1 MDAQLNEVLHYLES
15 HKNNSVRTK
24 SKYAL
29 RLNVTIPSS
38 ELDDVIK
45 QLNRDGYINIFMHR
59 IESYGKMTLTRW
71 EERISFELSSRG
83 IHLLKN
89 GGYTNAVHNNI
100 PMNSAVG
107 F

>member
-1 MDAQLNEVLHYLES
+1 MHEQLNEVLRYLES
-15 HKNNSVRTK
+15 HKNKSAKTK

-29 RLNVTIPSS
+29 RLNIAIPSS

-45 QLNRDGYINIFMHR
+45 QLSRDGYINIFMHR
-59 IESYGKMTLTRW
+59 IETYGKMTLTRW
-71 EERISFELSSRG
+71 EKRISFELSSRG
-83 IHLLKN
+83 INKLKN
-89 GGYTNAVHNNI
+89 GGYLHAVRNNI